1 MQIPLIEKETG
12 AGEAKIQ
19 ESGIPVST
27 LLISTT
33 NLILQEKKFSSEI
46 FTSFF
51 GLKLYQQYNFYYNHG
66 TF

>member
-1 MQIPLIEKETG
+1 MQIPLIEMETG

-19 ESGIPVST
+19 QSGIPVSM
-27 LLISTT
+27 LLISTM
-33 NLILQEKKFSSEI
+33 NLILQEKNSPVRFLLP
-46 FTSFF
+46 FF

>member
-1 MQIPLIEKETG
+1 MQIPLTEKETG

-19 ESGIPVST
+19 ESGIPVSM
-27 LLISTT
+27 LLISTM

-51 GLKLYQQYNFYYNHG
+51 WSK
-66 TF
+66 TISTV